1 MLTSFVYVNLIFALA
16 STFKHMGKALAV
28 LLVILQIPGSS
39 GTYPIEMM
47 PEFFQK
53 LHPLLPFSYS
63 ISAMRE
69 CIAGYYHHT
78 YRSSLGKLLVF
89 LLVALFIGLVLRPLL
104 MNLNHLF
111 DVRLAET
118 DLMICETDSKGR
130 DNPQLQR
137 IMQVIMKDD
146 AWRKKLTE
154 KTLAFEKY
162 YPVMVRSGFIC
173 MMVIPLVFLI
183 LMFSLESK
191 LVYLILWI
199 VSLLALMK
207 NILKIF
213 IGDVKRIRKN
223 VIAMIVVIGVL
234 VVPCLYAWFNIAASW
249 DPYNN
254 TGNLKVAVASVDEGY
269 TGSLIPIEMNVGEQ
283 VISALRENTQMDWVF
298 TSKEKAMEGVKSG
311 QYYAAIVVP
320 KKFSTQMMSLFSDQI
335 QKPEIIYYSNAKEN
349 AIAPKVTDKGATAI
363 QKQVNQVFIQ
373 TISDTAMTVF
383 QSVSNMAEANGA
395 DRLVDNL
402 IHNLEDA
409 SDDMDMTASTL
420 ETFSGI
426 TSSAQSLLNTS
437 SNFLKE
443 LKTESADG
451 KQVLENSKK
460 TFADMKTT
468 ISSATESVGKALK
481 AGQNV
486 YSEMNLLLDQT
497 VEYGINGSEDT
508 VDTLVKAAKTVD
520 KNIKSFTTLREHLI
534 KLSEKHPETDSS
546 IGPMIE
552 KINSSIEKQEELRD
566 DLTDTAAS
574 VKKSTTGLISDK
586 KALDALV
593 KENQK
598 RLQQI
603 SNEYEND
610 VKGTLQKLADS
621 VKDTSADL
629 TGLTKQINASAKGV
643 YTLTD
648 TAGSD
653 LSEIQTCLDDSGKLL
668 RKSANKLKKITDKLT
683 KAKDNGDYAD
693 LEHMI
698 YDNKSGVSAFL
709 SAPVELNTKKI
720 YPIDNYGSSMA
731 PFYSTLSIWIGGIV
745 LVAMLK
751 VTVSEESI
759 KKMGLKKVRIHEI
772 YLGRWI
778 IFLILGLLQSTLIAL
793 GDLYYLGI
801 QCAHT
806 FLFLFGCWFS
816 SIVYVTISYT
826 LTVSFGDIG
835 KAGSVVLLVMQVAGT
850 GGTFPIECA
859 PKFFRAVYPLL
870 PFTHSMAALR
880 ESVGGCYGNDYW
892 IDLAKLGIFL
902 VIALFVGLVLRKPI
916 IRMNEA
922 FTEQLE
928 ETKII

>member
-1 MLTSFVYVNLIFALA
+1 
-16 STFKHMGKALAV
+16 
-28 LLVILQIPGSS
+28 
-39 GTYPIEMM
+39 
-47 PEFFQK
+47 
-53 LHPLLPFSYS
+53 
-63 ISAMRE
+63 
-69 CIAGYYHHT
+69 
-78 YRSSLGKLLVF
+78 
-89 LLVALFIGLVLRPLL
+89 
-104 MNLNHLF
+104 
-111 DVRLAET
+111 
-118 DLMICETDSKGR
+118 
-130 DNPQLQR
+130 
-137 IMQVIMKDD
+137 
-146 AWRKKLTE
+146 
-154 KTLAFEKY
+154 
-162 YPVMVRSGFIC
+162 
-173 MMVIPLVFLI
+173 
-183 LMFSLESK
+183 
-191 LVYLILWI
+191 
-199 VSLLALMK
+199 MK

-213 IGDVKRIRKN
+213 IGDLKRIYRN

-254 TGNLKVAVASVDEGY
+254 TGNLKVAVASVDKGY

-311 QYYAAIVVP
+311 EYYAAIVVP
-320 KKFSTQMMSLFSDQI
+320 ETFSTEMMSLFSDQI
-335 QKPEIIYYSNAKEN
+335 QKPQIIYYSNAKEN

-395 DRLVDNL
+395 DRMVDNL
-402 IHNLEDA
+402 IRNLENA

-426 TSSAQSLLNTS
+426 TSSAQSLLNAS
-437 SNFLKE
+437 SDFLKE
-443 LKTESADG
+443 IKSESADG
-451 KQVLENSKK
+451 KQVLENTKK
-460 TFADMKTT
+460 TFAGMKTA
-468 ISSATESVGKALK
+468 ISSAAKSVDKALK
-481 AGQNV
+481 ASQSV
-486 YSEMNLLLDQT
+486 YSEIALLLDQT
-497 VEYGINGSEDT
+497 VEDGINGSEDT
-508 VDTLVKAAKTVD
+508 TDTLVKVAKTVD
-520 KNIKSFTTLREHLI
+520 KNIKSFTTLRDNLI
-534 KLSEKHPETDSS
+534 KLSQAQPQIASS
-546 IGPMIE
+546 VDPLVE
-552 KINSSIEKQEELRD
+552 KIGSSIEKQEELRD

-574 VKKSTTGLISDK
+574 LKKSTTGLISDK
-586 KALDALV
+586 KSLDGLV

-598 RLQQI
+598 QLQQI
-603 SNEYEND
+603 RTNYEKD

-621 VKDTSADL
+621 IGETSTDL
-629 TGLTKQINASAKGV
+629 TGLTKQIETSVKGV
-643 YTLTD
+643 YMLSD

-653 LSEIQTCLDDSGKLL
+653 LSEIQTCLNDSGKLL
-668 RKSANKLKKITDKLT
+668 RKSAKKIKEITDKLT
-683 KAKDNGDYAD
+683 DAKDQGDYTD
-693 LEHMI
+693 LKNMV
-698 YDNKSGVSAFL
+698 YDDKSDVSTFL
-709 SAPVELNTKKI
+709 SAPVELNTQKI

-751 VTVSEESI
+751 VTVSEESM
-759 KKMGLKKVRIHEI
+759 KKMKLRNVKIHEI

-801 QCAHT
+801 QCEHP

-880 ESVGGCYGNDYW
+880 EAVGGCYGNNYW

-902 VIALFVGLVLRKPI
+902 VIVLFVGLVLRKPI
-916 IRMNEA
+916 IKMNEA